1 MTEFVP
7 SDVIS
12 RFIEG
17 RDPQKYIVGVEGEY
31 FTTDIKLIIND
42 PNRGKKHIETKSL
55 KPFIYCKPEAFKYL
69 YGGNRLNFKRA
80 MREYGVKWKK
90 LRTTDSNGFEPDRL
104 ANGFTYMFY
113 TSNPYQKLLSFF
125 KEGGLDVFKC
135 ADSIKKI
142 MGIPLRQ
149 ALPEEID
156 TKLFMTLS
164 PVEQYMIQSG
174 KRLFKGFD
182 SYDDL
187 LRMHFDIETS
197 GLDPKRDR
205 IFQIGIKTNKGFEK
219 VLEVKGDTKK
229 EERMLERK
237 AITNFFQIIDYFKPD
252 IIAGYNSEFFDWDFI
267 LQRAEIL
274 GLDIKEIAKTLNPD
288 KKLTRRDSTVKFG
301 ADTEHYQQTNMWG
314 YSIIDIAHS
323 VRKAQA
329 INSEIKSWSLKY
341 ITKFQDANKPNRVY
355 VDGDKIF
362 TTWQNEVDKFAFNE
376 ENGDWYKITEEKS
389 LQDGYVET
397 TGSYIVERYLIDDLW
412 ETEKVDF
419 EFNQAAFL
427 LAKLVPASYMR
438 STTMGTAALWK
449 TIMLAW
455 SYENDLAIPNYEAKR
470 DFTGGLSRLLETGYA
485 KDVVKLDYAALYP
498 NIELTHDIFPDL
510 DISGVM
516 KGMLLYIAETRDKYK
531 ALKNEYAEKGDK
543 AKSNFYDT
551 QQLPLKILANSFFGS
566 FGAPYIFPW
575 GDIGCAEET
584 TCRGR
589 QYLRLMVRH
598 FHENYGFRPLVGD
611 SVTSRT
617 PVYIKYKDTNEIDI
631 LPIKDIFEV
640 NKNTIIIDGQERD
653 FNIKPFDILT
663 KNGWTPIDYIYR
675 HKTNKPIHRIETSES
690 VIECTSDHSLFSKD
704 GKEVKPSDLNRGDKL
719 LLHDITINNCIDYA
733 DLSENKAW
741 LIGFFVADGSSV
753 YKNRKRNKYFSKRKQ
768 RVVTHNTTRCEWTLN
783 NKDLA
788 KLKRAKLILMEE
800 YGIDA
805 SIKDYRD
812 SSNVYKLKTH
822 YATVSKLFS
831 NECYCNNRIKKIPKQ
846 ILNANKKVKKAFLD
860 GFCFGDGYGDTM
872 DECKDITQKSQ
883 TVLAGIA
890 LLSKELNYDYRIVSR
905 KDKPNIL
912 NFNYK
917 TYNGYTIN
925 NDKSIKK
932 PDEVWNNYII
942 DNGDEYVYDIS
953 ADGTFV
959 AGIGNIVAHNTDG
972 FNFAIP
978 ETVNEIKYLVKGN
991 HRLTMSKAGQ
1001 TLTGVDAVVADFNE
1015 KYMIGRMGLDIDDIC
1030 TSTINFKRKNYANNI
1045 LKGYDDSNNPKIKL
1059 KIVGNTVKSKSLPT
1073 YLEEFMDKGIRLLLD
1088 GNGYD
1093 FIELYYQYIDDLY
1106 NYRIPIAKLASKS
1119 KVKKTNSQYIEDCKK
1134 VNKAGNPMP
1143 RQAHME
1149 LILANNLAPGLGDVI
1164 YYYNTGTSKSHG
1176 DLKTVTDKQT
1186 GEKSIQLNCKMIPE
1200 EDLEKNPDLLVDD
1213 YNLPRYISSFNKRIS
1228 GLLVCFSK
1236 EIRDRIII
1244 DVKKDRKTK
1253 EFMLEEREF
1262 FSEEQCQLVA
1272 GEPLDEGDQDTYEAL
1287 MTMEEKELKFWT
1299 SVNKLPNSTTAKQW
1313 AEDKASYLGTEPDYN
1328 EFEDEVLI
1336 VDDGVPQNREEL
1348 KSLDSIEPMD
1358 KPNGIGI
1365 LSSMDTIT
1373 SVDSEELSYL
1383 EIVEIEKTGVIPD
1396 KYSMLSMEQ
1405 ILKSKASALERHIS
1419 NLSN

>member
-80 MREYGVKWKK
+80 MREFGVKWKK
-90 LRTTDSNGFEPDRL
+90 LITTDANGFEPDRL
-104 ANGFTYMFY
+104 TNGFTYMFY
-113 TSNPYQKLLSFF
+113 TNNPYQKLLSFF

-142 MGIPLRQ
+142 MGIPLKN
-149 ALPEEID
+149 ALPPEID
-156 TKLFMTLS
+156 SKLFMTLS
-164 PVEQYMIQSG
+164 PVEQYMVQSG

-187 LRMHFDIETS
+187 HRMHFDIETS

-237 AITNFFQIIDYFKPD
+237 VITNFFQIIDYFKPD

-274 GLDIKEIAKTLNPD
+274 GLDIKEIAKTLNKD

-341 ITKFQDANKPNRVY
+341 ITKFQGANKPNRVY
-355 VDGDKIF
+355 VPGDKIF
-362 TTWQNEVDKFAFNE
+362 TTWHDDENKYAFNE
-376 ENGDWYKITEEKS
+376 TNGDYYKINEDRGLEDGYEEK
-389 LQDGYVET
+389 
-397 TGSYIVERYLIDDLW
+397 TGAFIVERYLIDDLW

-455 SYENDLAIPNYEAKR
+455 SYENNLAIPNYETKR
-470 DFTGGLSRLLETGYA
+470 EFTGGLSRLLETGYA

-531 ALKNEYAEKGDK
+531 ALKNEYGAKGDK
-543 AKSNFYDT
+543 AMSNFYDT

-575 GDIGCAEET
+575 GDIACAEET

-589 QYLRLMVRH
+589 QYLRLMVKH
-598 FHENYGFRPLVGD
+598 FTENYGFRVLV
-611 SVTSRT
+611 
-617 PVYIKYKDTNEIDI
+617 
-631 LPIKDIFEV
+631 
-640 NKNTIIIDGQERD
+640 
-653 FNIKPFDILT
+653 
-663 KNGWTPIDYIYR
+663 
-675 HKTNKPIHRIETSES
+675 
-690 VIECTSDHSLFSKD
+690 
-704 GKEVKPSDLNRGDKL
+704 
-719 LLHDITINNCIDYA
+719 
-733 DLSENKAW
+733 
-741 LIGFFVADGSSV
+741 
-753 YKNRKRNKYFSKRKQ
+753 
-768 RVVTHNTTRCEWTLN
+768 
-783 NKDLA
+783 
-788 KLKRAKLILMEE
+788 
-800 YGIDA
+800 
-805 SIKDYRD
+805 
-812 SSNVYKLKTH
+812 
-822 YATVSKLFS
+822 
-831 NECYCNNRIKKIPKQ
+831 
-846 ILNANKKVKKAFLD
+846 LD
-860 GFCFGDGYGDTM
+860 
-872 DECKDITQKSQ
+872 
-883 TVLAGIA
+883 
-890 LLSKELNYDYRIVSR
+890 
-905 KDKPNIL
+905 
-912 NFNYK
+912 
-917 TYNGYTIN
+917 
-925 NDKSIKK
+925 
-932 PDEVWNNYII
+932 
-942 DNGDEYVYDIS
+942 
-953 ADGTFV
+953 
-959 AGIGNIVAHNTDG
+959 TDG
-972 FNFAIP
+972 ANFAIP

-991 HRLTMSKAGQ
+991 HRLTMKKAGE

-1045 LKGYDDSNNPKIKL
+1045 LKGYDDNNDPKIKL

-1088 GNGYD
+1088 GNGYE
-1093 FIELYYQYIDDLY
+1093 FIELYYEYIDKLY
-1106 NYRIPIAKLASKS
+1106 NYKIPIAKLASKS

-1134 VNKAGNPMP
+1134 VNIAGNPMP

-1149 LILANNLAPGLGDVI
+1149 LILVNNLTPGLGDVI

-1176 DLKTVTDKQT
+1176 DLKTVTDKKT
-1186 GEKSIQLNCKMIPE
+1186 GEKSIQLNCKMISE
-1200 EDLEKNPDLLVDD
+1200 EDLEKNPDLLVED
-1213 YNLPRYISSFNKRIS
+1213 YNLPRYISAFNKRIS

-1253 EFMLEEREF
+1253 EYMLEEREF
-1262 FSEEQCQLVA
+1262 FSEEQCKLVA

-1287 MTMEEKELKFWT
+1287 MTMEDKELKFWT

-1313 AEDKASYLGTEPDYN
+1313 AEEKAKYLDLEPDYN

-1336 VDDGVPQNREEL
+1336 VDDGVPQNVEVDNNQTLHTPPEQVIPIEEA
-1348 KSLDSIEPMD
+1348 IPPMAMN
-1358 KPNGIGI
+1358 KPNGIG
-1365 LSSMDTIT
+1365 LLNAMDVVNSINE
-1373 SVDSEELSYL
+1373 EELSYL
-1383 EIVEIEKTGVIPD
+1383 EIVEIEKTGIIPD
-1396 KYSMLSMEQ
+1396 KYNMLSMEQ
-1405 ILKSKASALERHIS
+1405 ILKYKSSALERHIS